1 MSQKSKKKSLS
12 LTIRNYFIAGV
23 VVLIPIGFTLYL
35 SKVLISLSSNLI
47 PKNINPNNY
56 LPFNIPGIEILISV
70 VLITIVGGISL
81 SFFGRRIL
89 KLIDDLFKRIP
100 FLRTVYS
107 AIVQMTETFSKK
119 DNGQKSVVLVEYPR
133 KDVWAVGFATKEN
146 KGEMSDKTNKKLVN
160 VFVPT
165 TPNPTSGFLLMFPIE
180 DVIYLNMSFEEASK
194 FIVSAGTST
203 KKT

>member
-1 MSQKSKKKSLS
+1 MDKKTKRKSLS
-12 LTIRNYFIAGV
+12 LTIRNYFITGV

-35 SKVLISLSSNLI
+35 TKILIGISSNLI
-47 PKNINPNNY
+47 PKNLNPNHY
-56 LPFNIPGIEILISV
+56 LPFDIPGVEILISIL
-70 VLITIVGGISL
+70 LITLVGGLSL
-81 SFFGRRIL
+81 SFFGKRIL
-89 KLIDDLFKRIP
+89 KLIDDLFQRIP

-119 DNGQKSVVLVEYPR
+119 NDDTKSVVLVEYPR
-133 KDVWAVGFATKEN
+133 KGVWAVGFATKEN
-146 KGEMSDKTNKKLVN
+146 TGEMADKTNKKLIN

-194 FIVSAGTST
+194 FIVSAGTSN
-203 KKT
+203 KPS

>member
-1 MSQKSKKKSLS
+1 MKKKSKRKSLS
-12 LTIRNYFIAGV
+12 LTLRNYFITGV

-35 SKVLISLSSNLI
+35 SKILIGISSNII
-47 PKNINPNNY
+47 PKNINPNHY
-56 LPFNIPGIEILISV
+56 LPIDIPGVEILISII
-70 VLITIVGGISL
+70 LITMVGGISL
-81 SFFGRRIL
+81 SFFGRRVL

-119 DNGQKSVVLVEYPR
+119 DDNKKSVVLVEYPR
-133 KDVWAVGFATKEN
+133 KEVWAVGFATKEN
-146 KGEMSDKTNKKLVN
+146 KGEMANKTNKKLIN

-180 DVIYLNMSFEEASK
+180 DVIYLNMTFEEASK
-194 FIVSAGTST
+194 FIVSAGTSN
-203 KKT
+203 KES

>member
-1 MSQKSKKKSLS
+1 MEKKSKRKALS
-12 LTIRNYFIAGV
+12 LTLRNYFITGV

-35 SKVLISLSSNLI
+35 SKILIGISSNLI
-47 PKNINPNNY
+47 PKNLNPNHY
-56 LPFNIPGIEILISV
+56 LPFDIPGVEILISIL
-70 VLITIVGGISL
+70 LITVVGGLSL

-119 DNGQKSVVLVEYPR
+119 DDNKKSVVLVEYPR
-133 KDVWAVGFATKEN
+133 KGVWAVGFATKEN
-146 KGEMSDKTNKKLVN
+146 TGEMAEKTNKRLIN
-160 VFVPT
+160 IFIPT

-180 DVIYLNMSFEEASK
+180 DVIYLNMTFEEASK
-194 FIVSAGTST
+194 FIVSAGTSN
-203 KKT
+203 KQS